1 MLRKFLRCR
10 RVSAVALALIAGM
23 LAAHFYAIPLW
34 CWGVAALLGLG
45 GACAWR
51 RPGRVGL
58 MLIGVA
64 GLGAALLLLAETR
77 PALPAEEDVTLEGI
91 VAEAPAYQ
99 ADRGRA
105 VLVVQDG
112 ALGKVRLYLTAEEE
126 AVAAVRVGD
135 FVRANARLWLDAP
148 EDFALYL
155 WRYGI
160 VASAFAEEAAF
171 EPGGFSAAR
180 ALDSVRAGI
189 SGKIDALFPHTADL
203 VKALI
208 LGDRSELAEE
218 QNDAYARAGVA
229 HLLAVSGLHVSII
242 AGLFDQAL
250 RKLRVPRLVV
260 LCVVFC
266 ALLAYSV
273 LVGMGASIV
282 RAVLMYAI
290 AGVGRQLGRPRD
302 GVQCLSVA
310 AVIQLLI
317 QPLWLFDAGFI
328 LSYTA
333 IAGIQLVGEPLF
345 QRVKGRL
352 RHKAVR
358 SVVQNLLV
366 SYGACL
372 GTLPCVVAIYGW
384 TSAYGLLL
392 NLVAI
397 PLSVY
402 ATYGCVAVLFVGA
415 AWLMAGKLLSILPEF
430 LLFLLNWLTE
440 WTASL
445 PGSVLFLRPWAAW
458 FVALFALV
466 AVLASGRLKVPR
478 RAATALLA
486 VLPLLLI
493 GHEAGVRLMA
503 QGEVRVV
510 FLDVEQAD
518 SAAIHAQGKLYF
530 VDVGERYSDAA
541 EYAARNGGRVEAVFL
556 SHLHDDHAGGLEE
569 VLESASVGAIYV
581 PAGWEVYDVEEDS
594 ASALVAAR
602 EAGIPVVALSA
613 GDEVRLSEG
622 VTAAVLAPGLA
633 AEESGADANAISMVL
648 EVRYGAA
655 AALFTGDLPADCE
668 PDSLPDIDLLK
679 VAHHGSAGST
689 SSVFLAQ
696 TAPSVAVISVGEGN
710 PYGHPAEETLE
721 RLESAGVAVFRTDW
735 NGDIECVLDE
745 DGSVFAS
752 VEKEGQ
758 S

>member
-1 MLRKFLRCR
+1 M
-10 RVSAVALALIAGM
+10 
-23 LAAHFYAIPLW
+23 
-34 CWGVAALLGLG
+34 
-45 GACAWR
+45 
-51 RPGRVGL
+51 
-58 MLIGVA
+58 
-64 GLGAALLLLAETR
+64 
-77 PALPAEEDVTLEGI
+77 
-91 VAEAPAYQ
+91 
-99 ADRGRA
+99 
-105 VLVVQDG
+105 
-112 ALGKVRLYLTAEEE
+112 
-126 AVAAVRVGD
+126 
-135 FVRANARLWLDAP
+135 
-148 EDFALYL
+148 
-155 WRYGI
+155 
-160 VASAFAEEAAF
+160 
-171 EPGGFSAAR
+171 
-180 ALDSVRAGI
+180 
-189 SGKIDALFPHTADL
+189 
-203 VKALI
+203 
-208 LGDRSELAEE
+208 
-218 QNDAYARAGVA
+218 
-229 HLLAVSGLHVSII
+229 
-242 AGLFDQAL
+242 
-250 RKLRVPRLVV
+250 
-260 LCVVFC
+260 
-266 ALLAYSV
+266 
-273 LVGMGASIV
+273 
-282 RAVLMYAI
+282 
-290 AGVGRQLGRPRD
+290 
-302 GVQCLSVA
+302 
-310 AVIQLLI
+310 
-317 QPLWLFDAGFI
+317 
-328 LSYTA
+328 
-333 IAGIQLVGEPLF
+333 
-345 QRVKGRL
+345 
-352 RHKAVR
+352 
-358 SVVQNLLV
+358 
-366 SYGACL
+366 
-372 GTLPCVVAIYGW
+372 
-384 TSAYGLLL
+384 
-392 NLVAI
+392 
-397 PLSVY
+397 
-402 ATYGCVAVLFVGA
+402 
-415 AWLMAGKLLSILPEF
+415 
-430 LLFLLNWLTE
+430 
-440 WTASL
+440 
-445 PGSVLFLRPWAAW
+445 
-458 FVALFALV
+458 ALFALV

-581 PAGWEVYDVEEDS
+581 PAGWEAYDVEEDS

-622 VTAAVLAPGLA
+622 VTAAVLAPDLA
-633 AEESGADANAISMVL
+633 AEESGEDANAISMVL

-735 NGDIECVLDE
+735 NGDIECVLYE

>member
-1 MLRKFLRCR
+1 MLGL
-10 RVSAVALALIAGM
+10 
-23 LAAHFYAIPLW
+23 H
-34 CWGVAALLGLG
+34 GVLGHLG
-45 GACAWR
+45 GACALAGSR
-51 RPGRVGL
+51 GRVGL

-91 VAEAPAYQ
+91 VAEAPTYQ

-302 GVQCLSVA
+302 GVQCLGVA

-458 FVALFALV
+458 FCGALCARRCTGFRQAESSPPRGYGFAGRATAAAHRPRSGRAPHGARRSTRGISRCGTGGFRRHSRAGQTVFCGCGRALFRRGGV
-466 AVLASGRLKVPR
+466 CRPQWRPGGSGVSFSPARRPR
-478 RAATALLA
+478 
-486 VLPLLLI
+486 
-493 GHEAGVRLMA
+493 
-503 QGEVRVV
+503 
-510 FLDVEQAD
+510 
-518 SAAIHAQGKLYF
+518 
-530 VDVGERYSDAA
+530 
-541 EYAARNGGRVEAVFL
+541 GR
-556 SHLHDDHAGGLEE
+556 
-569 VLESASVGAIYV
+569 
-581 PAGWEVYDVEEDS
+581 
-594 ASALVAAR
+594 
-602 EAGIPVVALSA
+602 
-613 GDEVRLSEG
+613 
-622 VTAAVLAPGLA
+622 PG
-633 AEESGADANAISMVL
+633 
-648 EVRYGAA
+648 
-655 AALFTGDLPADCE
+655 
-668 PDSLPDIDLLK
+668 
-679 VAHHGSAGST
+679 GSAGKR
-689 SSVFLAQ
+689 FGWRDIRACR
-696 TAPSVAVISVGEGN
+696 VGGIRC
-710 PYGHPAEETLE
+710 G
-721 RLESAGVAVFRTDW
+721 RG
-735 NGDIECVLDE
+735 
-745 DGSVFAS
+745 
-752 VEKEGQ
+752 
-758 S
+758 